1 MRIKID
7 IRKLIKMIMPIF
19 AYVMWSSPAFCSSG
33 AMYGPPD
40 MDQAAK
46 AENNTS
52 EESSSFRLYSDDDRK
67 KLKTIDRLEVAY
79 QLFNLLDAVQTISC
93 VHKSDCRE
101 MNPILGSRPSTGTVL
116 GFKAASGL
124 LHYGMSRILR
134 RKDLDD
140 ALRFEVISVSVQGII
155 CGLNFRHS
163 F

>member
-1 MRIKID
+1 
-7 IRKLIKMIMPIF
+7 
-19 AYVMWSSPAFCSSG
+19 
-33 AMYGPPD
+33 
-40 MDQAAK
+40 
-46 AENNTS
+46 
-52 EESSSFRLYSDDDRK
+52 
-67 KLKTIDRLEVAY
+67 
-79 QLFNLLDAVQTISC
+79 
-93 VHKSDCRE
+93 
-101 MNPILGSRPSTGTVL
+101 L